1 MPALNIA
8 TPICKDEPRLDG
20 APRAA
25 ATVFVIEGDQPVREV
40 LEAVI
45 ELAGLRVESWESAE
59 SFLHGF
65 DPPRRG
71 CLLADVELSGMSGID
86 LALKLTRDRA
96 PISPLLLSGR
106 GDLLSRAQALGLPTI
121 AKPFNNASLVRAIYR
136 GLGAVGF
143 ADSAVNSSPAE
154 MRYDSG
160 KSQTRIV
167 EP

>member
-8 TPICKDEPRLDG
+8 TPICKDESRLDG
-20 APRAA
+20 VPRAA

-96 PISPLLLSGR
+96 PIFSPSAERTGR
-106 GDLLSRAQALGLPTI
+106 SVIAGPSLG
-121 AKPFNNASLVRAIYR
+121 S
-136 GLGAVGF
+136 
-143 ADSAVNSSPAE
+143 ADD
-154 MRYDSG
+154 R
-160 KSQTRIV
+160 QTLQ
-167 EP
+167 

>member
-1 MPALNIA
+1 MTALNIA
-8 TPICKDEPRLDG
+8 TPICNDEMRLARDPRS
-20 APRAA
+20 P

-65 DPPRRG
+65 DARRRG
-71 CLLADVELSGMSGID
+71 CLLVDVELSGMSGID

-106 GDLLSRAQALGLPTI
+106 GDLLSRAQALGLPAL
-121 AKPFNNASLVRAIYR
+121 AKPFHNASLLRAIYR
-136 GLGAVGF
+136 ALRAVGF
-143 ADSAVNSSPAE
+143 DDSAAIS
-154 MRYDSG
+154 RG
-160 KSQTRIV
+160 G
-167 EP
+167 